1 MSNPYILTSLDVGG
15 SADPAALTVLHVSKP
30 ERITKAR
37 VLHLAIKNPVVTPVM
52 HIEFVQEAMTKI
64 VEKFGPR
71 VPVRYVVDVSN
82 NSAIAYMLANALPQ
96 QSLVGVRITGG
107 ESHAA
112 GLVPMLV
119 GDVGGRASSIPVMN
133 LSRRQLLL
141 DIGTA
146 FQSGQLSLPLDDAEQ
161 AKGVQTLKEQMA
173 RASLKVTPSGKQIAV
188 VQRSHDDLLLALCMG
203 WAATRLPPP
212 REARSSNV
220 HRATAPSALGWT

>member
-1 MSNPYILTSLDVGG
+1 M
-15 SADPAALTVLHVSKP
+15 
-30 ERITKAR
+30 
-37 VLHLAIKNPVVTPVM
+37 
-52 HIEFVQEAMTKI
+52 
-64 VEKFGPR
+64 
-71 VPVRYVVDVSN
+71 RYVVDVSN

-146 FQSGQLSLPLDDAEQ
+146 FQSGQLSLPLDDRRTGERRADTER
-161 AKGVQTLKEQMA
+161 ADG

-220 HRATAPSALGWT
+220 HHATAPSALGWT

>member
-1 MSNPYILTSLDVGG
+1 
-15 SADPAALTVLHVSKP
+15 
-30 ERITKAR
+30 
-37 VLHLAIKNPVVTPVM
+37 M
-52 HIEFVQEAMTKI
+52 HIEFVQQAMTKI

-71 VPVRYVVDVSN
+71 FPVRYVVDVSN

-212 REARSSNV
+212 REARSGNV